1 MVLDGFERR
10 VERLVTGVF
19 SKAFRSGVQPI
30 EIGRRMLRE
39 LEGGCQITPRGT
51 VAPNFFEVRL
61 SPEDDARFDSFRDVL
76 ANELAETAREHAKDH
91 QYRFVGPV
99 NVNLVILENSKRGD
113 YGVRASIV
121 QAAEGWYSTI
131 VMADGRRVALSG
143 DITTIGRMQDCAI
156 QLSDSQSSRYHAEIR
171 SEHDGFRIVDL
182 SSTNG
187 TFVNG
192 TAITEVALH
201 DGDEIMIGACRLR
214 YEER

>member
-1 MVLDGFERR
+1 M
-10 VERLVTGVF
+10 
-19 SKAFRSGVQPI
+19 
-30 EIGRRMLRE
+30 
-39 LEGGCQITPRGT
+39 
-51 VAPNFFEVRL
+51 
-61 SPEDDARFDSFRDVL
+61 
-76 ANELAETAREHAKDH
+76 
-91 QYRFVGPV
+91 
-99 NVNLVILENSKRGD
+99 
-113 YGVRASIV
+113 